1 MKIYHGL
8 IASLIFVIL
17 WRCGTNNDSYDPE
30 RNYQDKEREILTQF
44 IIAED
49 SSVIELPEG
58 HFLFSRSL
66 IMDGKNHITI
76 RGKGIDKTVL
86 SFKGQQEG
94 AEGIRIT
101 NSNNITLEDFTVEDA
116 SGDNIKVMDTD
127 GITFRRVKVAWTG
140 AINEKNGAYGF
151 YPVICKNVLIEE
163 CESMGA
169 SDAGLYVGQS
179 EDVIIRNNK
188 VYQNVA
194 GIESENSDRV
204 EIYGN
209 ECWDNTGGILVF
221 NLPGLTRYGQNIK
234 VYDNLVYE
242 NNREN
247 FAVPGA
253 IVGTIPPGS
262 GIIVLATKNVDVFN
276 NEIKDHKTVG
286 VSVISYELM
295 SAMEDNEAEQPDPE
309 TGVRGIQTDFRS
321 DKKYDPYS
329 GQISIYN
336 NQFENDHWLPYLGSD
351 FGKLFLFKLGFNIP
365 DVALDGI
372 KPDDYYLA
380 DSVVNQKYKV
390 CIDEP
395 QPISFVD
402 LDAGNDFENLST
414 DVTKFKCQ

>member
-1 MKIYHGL
+1 MKLHICIL
-8 IASLIFVIL
+8 FSIISLLL
-17 WRCGTNNDSYDPE
+17 WNCGPDRYDPQ
-30 RNYQDKEREILTQF
+30 RDYQDREKEILTQF

-58 HFLFSRSL
+58 NFLFSRSL
-66 IMDGKNHITI
+66 IMDGKRHITI

-101 NSNNITLEDFTVEDA
+101 NSHHITLEDFTVEDA
-116 SGDNIKVMDTD
+116 TGDNIKVMDTD

-140 AINEKNGAYGF
+140 PINSENGAYGF

-221 NLPGLTRYGQNIK
+221 NLPGLTRYGKDIK
-234 VYDNLVYE
+234 VYNNLVHD

-262 GIIVLATKNVDVFN
+262 GVIVLATKNVDVYN
-276 NEIKDHKTVG
+276 NGIINHKTAG
-286 VSVISYELM
+286 ISVISYALM
-295 SAMEDNEAEQPDPE
+295 SAMKEGSETEQPDPE
-309 TGVRGIQTDFRS
+309 SGVRGIRADFRS
-321 DKKYDPYS
+321 DQHYDPYP
-329 GQISIYN
+329 GQISIYE
-336 NQFENDHWLPYLGSD
+336 NQFYNEHWLPYLGSD

-365 DVALDGI
+365 DIALDGI
-372 KPDDYYLA
+372 KPDNYFLA
-380 DSVVNQKYKV
+380 DGIVNHNYKV
-390 CIDEP
+390 CINEK
-395 QPISFVD
+395 QPVNFVD
-402 LDAGNDFENLST
+402 LDAGNSFENLST
-414 DVTKFKCQ
+414 DVTKFRCQ